1 MGPKQPE
8 NVQKFFMEQTIQ
20 NLSHRQK
27 RALGLLL
34 VGSGSASAIVL
45 LKNSLQSAVREQ
57 MTLCASAEQLEG
69 LHMYDGKQ
77 RRRGRPVQVD
87 RVFAKRLFSILKI
100 CVPSPG
106 APEAWLIYT
115 QTACLVGRTLLT
127 DVASRIEGTC

>member
-1 MGPKQPE
+1 
-8 NVQKFFMEQTIQ
+8 MEQIIQ

-69 LHMYDGKQ
+69 SQMYDGKQ

-87 RVFAKRLFSILKI
+87 RVFAKRLLKILSI

-115 QTACLVGRTLLT
+115 QTALLVGRTLLT
-127 DVASRIEGTC
+127 DVASRIEGTW

>member
-1 MGPKQPE
+1 
-8 NVQKFFMEQTIQ
+8 MEQTIS
-20 NLSHRQK
+20 NLSRRQK
-27 RALGLLL
+27 RALGLRL
-34 VGSGSASAIVL
+34 VGSGSASAIL

-57 MTLCASAEQLEG
+57 TTLCASAEQLEG
-69 LHMYDGKQ
+69 SQMYDGKQ

-87 RVFAKRLFSILKI
+87 MVFAKRLFSILKI

-127 DVASRIEGTC
+127 DVASRIEGTS